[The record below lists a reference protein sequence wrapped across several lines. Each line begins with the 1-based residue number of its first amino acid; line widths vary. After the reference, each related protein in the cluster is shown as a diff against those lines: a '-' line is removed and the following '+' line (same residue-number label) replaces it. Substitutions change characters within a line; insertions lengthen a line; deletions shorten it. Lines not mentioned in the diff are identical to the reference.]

1 MAGIRTEN
9 KIYEVGIY
17 CRLSKDDGTDNESAS
32 IATQKS
38 ILTDYVKRQGWHLAK
53 TYVDDGYS
61 GTNFQRPS
69 FQNMIKD
76 IENGLI
82 NCVITKDLSRL
93 GRNYLDCGLY
103 LEVFFP
109 EHNVRY
115 IAVNDGVDTLNKSAM
130 DITPFR
136 NILNEM
142 YSADVSVKIKSAYRA
157 RFQQGKFM
165 GTTAPYGYV
174 KDPADHNH
182 LLIDDKVAHVVREI
196 FDLALAG
203 NGIAKIRKHINKQ
216 HILRPAAYAV
226 EQGAT
231 GYERYFEDN
240 EENRYIWS
248 ENSVRG
254 ILRSPIYAGNLAGY
268 KRIAANMKSKKRP
281 SKLPEEWEV
290 IPDTHEGIVT
300 QEEFDTV
307 QQLMTSRR
315 REQNA
320 GGFENIFSGVI
331 KCADCGY
338 AMRAASANRRKRPDI
353 IDCVQYTCNNYGRY
367 GNVMCTAH
375 SIEAR
380 DLFNAVLADINRF
393 ADMAVNDEKAVR
405 AIERRLTETDQSRAK
420 SLEKEKKKLNKRL
433 AELDRLF
440 SSLYEDKVME
450 RITER
455 NFEMMSG
462 KYQKEQLEIEARLK
476 EVTETLNDS
485 YEKSQGVRDFLSL
498 IRNYQGLKELDAT
511 IINALIDK
519 ILVSEREKLADGTV
533 RQEIKIY
540 YKFIGFVGELHITP
554 TKRWTALKPKNCTV
568 CGVEY
573 VPSSGISKYCPACAK
588 RIQREKSNESKRRSR
603 ERNRRACIELS
614 AKNDRLIWGNWSE
627 KANTYSATDAV
638 PDPNNKRCFVANL
651 RKVEGTKAIGGFA
664 GQIDPASAANLDTA
678 SSEGLLGGL
687 LQYLIG
693 TPGDLARLLDATI
706 STVRGADVKA
716 WDDWG
721 IIINGAYTN
730 GTGNT
735 AYAKAAGGFA
745 GEINGAVIG
754 EMNESESG
762 VHVSNVRSVT
772 GGEYAGGFVGLADV
786 SAILQVSN
794 GNTSILSALLTLG
807 GTSVLDT
814 FRSYVYHSDVSGSAE
829 AGLEVQARDSKKS
842 EYVNDPVYSGS
853 AGGFGGALLNGSV
866 KDSKVTNLRKVNGM
880 NYTGGFIGHLG
891 KSGTVDL
898 DNLGALGDLLS
909 AGAGVMD
916 VFGSH
921 VDRCSVEGVNEGFTV
936 HSNNTIDQK
945 NKSEIAGGFT
955 GYADL
960 GRLSENKVTGLKQV
974 TSGQIAGGF
983 AGKTTFAYLANINL
997 DSELVKGLVTVVNQ
1011 ILKALWLDEL
1021 QKGQVIKIDLGII
1034 EIDALYDGK
1043 LVSLNLLGL
1052 DIKVGLAEDKSL
1064 ATIYIGDSKIE
1075 INCSESGTIDEESLK
1090 NEINISLIKANRT
1103 KIDKCTVTGIAD
1115 GYDVYGGGAGNNANG
1130 TGQYGIAGGFVGWN
1144 NEGLLENNNMF
1155 FADVIRGA
1163 KDLTGPFTGKSS
1175 LNSNWEFNDV
1185 KGIEGNENYYR
1196 IYRNGDTAYEKL
1208 FGKSGK
1214 ELQHNYET
1222 SDAWKNVYTIRH
1234 MTKDKVVKFTDLK
1247 DAMMSGSAGQIPV
1260 NVYQEDGAMA
1270 VLMNNT
1276 ASSPTEPGGNEEAP
1290 DVQDPCKDL
1299 IELRLKKVWKR
1310 DEEKDRPNEV
1320 IFNITRS
1327 YEKDGK
1333 PVVDTN
1339 FNKEVILTKK
1349 DAQTSDIWEKV
1360 LTGAEYTAYH
1370 VGTDGKKYYYTYHVS
1385 EMKVD
1390 GYTTEITYKGD
1401 RQYSITVT
1409 NTKNWFDSLLP
1420 ETGGMGKALLYTLGV
1435 LLLCLVT
1442 ATEYRKR
1449 KSTRSQSSYK

>member
-1 MAGIRTEN
+1 MAGIKEEK
-9 KIYEVGIY
+9 KIYLVGIY
-17 CRLSKDDGTDNESAS
+17 CRISKDDGTDNESAS

-614 AKNDRLIWGNWSE
+614 AKNDRLNVAAQVDGVDLWLCGHEHIELSESVTTPDGSKTYVSESGHYLNSVGLIDLNCTMDEDGSVQVDYEKTSVDYEAAQNYPKDASVTAVLDTIKAENETALNRVIGTSPVELDGVWEHIRIGQTNLGNVI
-627 KANTYSATDAV
+627 TDAYLLATGADIAFENAGGIRASIAV
-638 PDPNNKRCFVANL
+638 GTVTYGDVINVSPYGNYVVTKKLTGAQIKEMLESSLTIQKNCIVANDSGEWDAWPNDSGSYL
-651 RKVEGTKAIGGFA
+651 QVGGITVRFDPAQPAGERVISVQKDGQELDDTKEYTVAVNNYLAGSDSYPQLADAAKVGEYSCCEELLIQFFEQGSDAVT
-664 GQIDPASAANLDTA
+664 ASAAKQNMIQTTKKTEEPEQPSVPVTPSVLEQPSKEQPEAAKTEMKKEQA
-678 SSEGLLGGL
+678 S
-687 LQYLIG
+687 G
-693 TPGDLARLLDATI
+693 T
-706 STVRGADVKA
+706 K
-716 WDDWG
+716 
-721 IIINGAYTN
+721 
-730 GTGNT
+730 
-735 AYAKAAGGFA
+735 
-745 GEINGAVIG
+745 
-754 EMNESESG
+754 
-762 VHVSNVRSVT
+762 
-772 GGEYAGGFVGLADV
+772 
-786 SAILQVSN
+786 
-794 GNTSILSALLTLG
+794 
-807 GTSVLDT
+807 TSVKSPKT
-814 FRSYVYHSDVSGSAE
+814 A
-829 AGLEVQARDSKKS
+829 DSN
-842 EYVNDPVYSGS
+842 EL
-853 AGGFGGALLNGSV
+853 FCWMILL
-866 KDSKVTNLRKVNGM
+866 
-880 NYTGGFIGHLG
+880 
-891 KSGTVDL
+891 
-898 DNLGALGDLLS
+898 LLS
-909 AGAGVMD
+909 
-916 VFGSH
+916 
-921 VDRCSVEGVNEGFTV
+921 
-936 HSNNTIDQK
+936 
-945 NKSEIAGGFT
+945 
-955 GYADL
+955 
-960 GRLSENKVTGLKQV
+960 
-974 TSGQIAGGF
+974 
-983 AGKTTFAYLANINL
+983 
-997 DSELVKGLVTVVNQ
+997 
-1011 ILKALWLDEL
+1011 
-1021 QKGQVIKIDLGII
+1021 
-1034 EIDALYDGK
+1034 
-1043 LVSLNLLGL
+1043 
-1052 DIKVGLAEDKSL
+1052 
-1064 ATIYIGDSKIE
+1064 
-1075 INCSESGTIDEESLK
+1075 
-1090 NEINISLIKANRT
+1090 
-1103 KIDKCTVTGIAD
+1103 
-1115 GYDVYGGGAGNNANG
+1115 GGAG
-1130 TGQYGIAGGFVGWN
+1130 
-1144 NEGLLENNNMF
+1144 
-1155 FADVIRGA
+1155 
-1163 KDLTGPFTGKSS
+1163 
-1175 LNSNWEFNDV
+1175 
-1185 KGIEGNENYYR
+1185 
-1196 IYRNGDTAYEKL
+1196 
-1208 FGKSGK
+1208 
-1214 ELQHNYET
+1214 
-1222 SDAWKNVYTIRH
+1222 
-1234 MTKDKVVKFTDLK
+1234 
-1247 DAMMSGSAGQIPV
+1247 
-1260 NVYQEDGAMA
+1260 
-1270 VLMNNT
+1270 
-1276 ASSPTEPGGNEEAP
+1276 
-1290 DVQDPCKDL
+1290 
-1299 IELRLKKVWKR
+1299 
-1310 DEEKDRPNEV
+1310 
-1320 IFNITRS
+1320 
-1327 YEKDGK
+1327 
-1333 PVVDTN
+1333 
-1339 FNKEVILTKK
+1339 
-1349 DAQTSDIWEKV
+1349 
-1360 LTGAEYTAYH
+1360 
-1370 VGTDGKKYYYTYHVS
+1370 
-1385 EMKVD
+1385 
-1390 GYTTEITYKGD
+1390 
-1401 RQYSITVT
+1401 SI
-1409 NTKNWFDSLLP
+1409 
-1420 ETGGMGKALLYTLGV
+1420 
-1435 LLLCLVT
+1435 CLVQ
-1442 ATEYRKR
+1442 ENKR
-1449 KSTRSQSSYK
+1449 

>member
-614 AKNDRLIWGNWSE
+614 AKNDRLNVAAQVDGVDLWLCGHEHIELSE
-627 KANTYSATDAV
+627 SVTTPDGSKTYV
-638 PDPNNKRCFVANL
+638 
-651 RKVEGTKAIGGFA
+651 
-664 GQIDPASAANLDTA
+664 
-678 SSEGLLGGL
+678 
-687 LQYLIG
+687 
-693 TPGDLARLLDATI
+693 
-706 STVRGADVKA
+706 
-716 WDDWG
+716 
-721 IIINGAYTN
+721 
-730 GTGNT
+730 
-735 AYAKAAGGFA
+735 
-745 GEINGAVIG
+745 
-754 EMNESESG
+754 SESG
-762 VHVSNVRSVT
+762 HYLNSVGLIDLTCTMDEDGSVHVDYEKTSVDYEAAQNYPKDASVT
-772 GGEYAGGFVGLADV
+772 D
-786 SAILQVSN
+786 
-794 GNTSILSALLTLG
+794 
-807 GTSVLDT
+807 VLDT
-814 FRSYVYHSDVSGSAE
+814 IKAENETALNRVIGTSPVELDGVWEHIRIGQTNLGNVITDAYLLATGADIAFENAGGIRASIAAGTVTYGDVINVSPYGNYVVTKKLTGTQIKEMLETSLTIQKNCIVANDSGEWDAWPNDSGSYLQV
-829 AGLEVQARDSKKS
+829 GGITVRF
-842 EYVNDPVYSGS
+842 DP
-853 AGGFGGALLNGSV
+853 A
-866 KDSKVTNLRKVNGM
+866 
-880 NYTGGFIGHLG
+880 
-891 KSGTVDL
+891 
-898 DNLGALGDLLS
+898 
-909 AGAGVMD
+909 
-916 VFGSH
+916 
-921 VDRCSVEGVNEGFTV
+921 
-936 HSNNTIDQK
+936 QP
-945 NKSEIAGGFT
+945 
-955 GYADL
+955 
-960 GRLSENKVTGLKQV
+960 
-974 TSGQIAGGF
+974 
-983 AGKTTFAYLANINL
+983 AGK
-997 DSELVKGLVTVVNQ
+997 
-1011 ILKALWLDEL
+1011 
-1021 QKGQVIKIDLGII
+1021 
-1034 EIDALYDGK
+1034 
-1043 LVSLNLLGL
+1043 
-1052 DIKVGLAEDKSL
+1052 
-1064 ATIYIGDSKIE
+1064 
-1075 INCSESGTIDEESLK
+1075 
-1090 NEINISLIKANRT
+1090 R
-1103 KIDKCTVTGIAD
+1103 
-1115 GYDVYGGGAGNNANG
+1115 
-1130 TGQYGIAGGFVGWN
+1130 
-1144 NEGLLENNNMF
+1144 
-1155 FADVIRGA
+1155 
-1163 KDLTGPFTGKSS
+1163 
-1175 LNSNWEFNDV
+1175 
-1185 KGIEGNENYYR
+1185 
-1196 IYRNGDTAYEKL
+1196 
-1208 FGKSGK
+1208 
-1214 ELQHNYET
+1214 
-1222 SDAWKNVYTIRH
+1222 
-1234 MTKDKVVKFTDLK
+1234 
-1247 DAMMSGSAGQIPV
+1247 
-1260 NVYQEDGAMA
+1260 
-1270 VLMNNT
+1270 VL
-1276 ASSPTEPGGNEEAP
+1276 S
-1290 DVQDPCKDL
+1290 VQ
-1299 IELRLKKVWKR
+1299 
-1310 DEEKDRPNEV
+1310 
-1320 IFNITRS
+1320 
-1327 YEKDGK
+1327 KDG
-1333 PVVDTN
+1333 
-1339 FNKEVILTKK
+1339 
-1349 DAQTSDIWEKV
+1349 
-1360 LTGAEYTAYH
+1360 
-1370 VGTDGKKYYYTYHVS
+1370 
-1385 EMKVD
+1385 
-1390 GYTTEITYKGD
+1390 
-1401 RQYSITVT
+1401 
-1409 NTKNWFDSLLP
+1409 
-1420 ETGGMGKALLYTLGV
+1420 
-1435 LLLCLVT
+1435 
-1442 ATEYRKR
+1442 
-1449 KSTRSQSSYK
+1449 

>member
-1 MAGIRTEN
+1 MAGIKEEK
-9 KIYEVGIY
+9 KIYLVGIY

-38 ILTDYVKRQGWHLAK
+38 ILADYVKKQGWHLAK

-76 IENGLI
+76 IESGLI

-226 EQGAT
+226 TQGAI
-231 GYERYFEDN
+231 GYERHFEDN

-248 ENSVRG
+248 ENSIRG

-405 AIERRLTETDQSRAK
+405 AIEKRLTETDQSRARA
-420 SLEKEKKKLNKRL
+420 LEKEQRKLNKRL

-462 KYQKEQLEIEARLK
+462 KYQKEQLEIEARLR

-519 ILVSEREKLADGTV
+519 ILVSEREKLTDGTV

-573 VPSSGISKYCPACAK
+573 VPRSAISKYCPECRK
-588 RIQREKSNESKRRSR
+588 RIRKVQGTETKRRSR
-603 ERNRRACIELS
+603 ERNRQACIELS
-614 AKNDRLIWGNWSE
+614 AKNDRLITIYMGYYYGREYQLSVETLNAV
-627 KANTYSATDAV
+627 KASGKTLHILFPGVEASATYMWTFRGSEMGEVTAPVDLIVTFPMAEGDETAATIRDAV
-638 PDPNNKRCFVANL
+638 MNETQNFVLDFWHSGSLPVGTDFSTLMFGDVDASQGGYYYYYDEEAGKLRCSGRTSYETWMNYGRECLFVRLEDMTHCSYYLVTDIMAEGPDVDNTMPQEPDP
-651 RKVEGTKAIGGFA
+651 GTGTT
-664 GQIDPASAANLDTA
+664 DPT
-678 SSEGLLGGL
+678 
-687 LQYLIG
+687 
-693 TPGDLARLLDATI
+693 TPGT
-706 STVRGADVKA
+706 
-716 WDDWG
+716 
-721 IIINGAYTN
+721 
-730 GTGNT
+730 GT
-735 AYAKAAGGFA
+735 
-745 GEINGAVIG
+745 
-754 EMNESESG
+754 
-762 VHVSNVRSVT
+762 
-772 GGEYAGGFVGLADV
+772 
-786 SAILQVSN
+786 
-794 GNTSILSALLTLG
+794 
-807 GTSVLDT
+807 
-814 FRSYVYHSDVSGSAE
+814 
-829 AGLEVQARDSKKS
+829 
-842 EYVNDPVYSGS
+842 
-853 AGGFGGALLNGSV
+853 
-866 KDSKVTNLRKVNGM
+866 
-880 NYTGGFIGHLG
+880 
-891 KSGTVDL
+891 
-898 DNLGALGDLLS
+898 
-909 AGAGVMD
+909 
-916 VFGSH
+916 
-921 VDRCSVEGVNEGFTV
+921 
-936 HSNNTIDQK
+936 
-945 NKSEIAGGFT
+945 
-955 GYADL
+955 
-960 GRLSENKVTGLKQV
+960 
-974 TSGQIAGGF
+974 
-983 AGKTTFAYLANINL
+983 
-997 DSELVKGLVTVVNQ
+997 
-1011 ILKALWLDEL
+1011 
-1021 QKGQVIKIDLGII
+1021 
-1034 EIDALYDGK
+1034 
-1043 LVSLNLLGL
+1043 
-1052 DIKVGLAEDKSL
+1052 
-1064 ATIYIGDSKIE
+1064 
-1075 INCSESGTIDEESLK
+1075 
-1090 NEINISLIKANRT
+1090 
-1103 KIDKCTVTGIAD
+1103 
-1115 GYDVYGGGAGNNANG
+1115 
-1130 TGQYGIAGGFVGWN
+1130 
-1144 NEGLLENNNMF
+1144 
-1155 FADVIRGA
+1155 
-1163 KDLTGPFTGKSS
+1163 TGPTDPG
-1175 LNSNWEFNDV
+1175 
-1185 KGIEGNENYYR
+1185 
-1196 IYRNGDTAYEKL
+1196 TA
-1208 FGKSGK
+1208 G
-1214 ELQHNYET
+1214 
-1222 SDAWKNVYTIRH
+1222 
-1234 MTKDKVVKFTDLK
+1234 
-1247 DAMMSGSAGQIPV
+1247 
-1260 NVYQEDGAMA
+1260 
-1270 VLMNNT
+1270 
-1276 ASSPTEPGGNEEAP
+1276 PTEPGAAGQENPGTGTADPAGQQAAETQAP
-1290 DVQDPCKDL
+1290 K
-1299 IELRLKKVWKR
+1299 
-1310 DEEKDRPNEV
+1310 
-1320 IFNITRS
+1320 
-1327 YEKDGK
+1327 
-1333 PVVDTN
+1333 
-1339 FNKEVILTKK
+1339 
-1349 DAQTSDIWEKV
+1349 
-1360 LTGAEYTAYH
+1360 TG
-1370 VGTDGKKYYYTYHVS
+1370 
-1385 EMKVD
+1385 D
-1390 GYTTEITYKGD
+1390 GYE
-1401 RQYSITVT
+1401 RE
-1409 NTKNWFDSLLP
+1409 WFALF
-1420 ETGGMGKALLYTLGV
+1420 ALLWVIAAVVCAVRFRRTN
-1435 LLLCLVT
+1435 
-1442 ATEYRKR
+1442 
-1449 KSTRSQSSYK
+1449 